1 MSDISCTVCGTEL
14 DLATLFAHA
23 DDQRALARLVAL
35 SVPIGNRVLQYVTL
49 FKPEKQNLTAA
60 KKIKLIAQLL
70 PDLERKAVTYKG
82 RDWTA
87 PLSAWGDAIDSMLAS
102 RNAGRLE
109 LPLKG
114 HNYLY
119 STLAR
124 MADGIEAAAE
134 AKVEED
140 ARLRP
145 RRDTVQVR
153 GQTMEIG
160 TALDVV
166 YGGKAPAL
174 AAVEERN
181 RNAAPMPEH
190 VRAKLAQI
198 KKGDRPC

>member
-1 MSDISCTVCGTEL
+1 
-14 DLATLFAHA
+14 
-23 DDQRALARLVAL
+23 
-35 SVPIGNRVLQYVTL
+35 
-49 FKPEKQNLTAA
+49 
-60 KKIKLIAQLL
+60 
-70 PDLERKAVTYKG
+70 
-82 RDWTA
+82 
-87 PLSAWGDAIDSMLAS
+87 MLAS

-124 MADGIEAAAE
+124 MADGVEAAAE

-166 YGGKAPAL
+166 YGGKDPAL
-174 AAVEERN
+174 AAVEERS

-190 VRAKLAQI
+190 VRARLAQI